1 MTNNNFKK
9 SSWKYKN
16 MTPSERGITIVLPL
30 LPITAVLT
38 LHIIG
43 VIGHTDDHNYIRT
56 YFESFIK
63 SQLSLWI
70 WLAYIFVFSL
80 LYINIKKRHKYYATL
95 SAEELAI
102 IKKQHKKY
110 VIMWGLFVISSPFIG
125 VGITMIEE
133 FVKKSEAIKTALTII
148 GWLIAGFIYL
158 LVQAETR
165 KRK

>member
-16 MTPSERGITIVLPL
+16 MSPSERGVTIVLPL

-43 VIGHTDDHNYIRT
+43 VTGHTDGHYIRT
-56 YFESFIK
+56 YFESFVK
-63 SQLSLWI
+63 SQLSLWL
-70 WLAYIFVFSL
+70 WLAYIFVCSL
-80 LYINIKKRHKYYATL
+80 LYISIKKRHKYYATL

-110 VIMWGLFVISSPFIG
+110 VIMWGLFVISSPFIC
-125 VGITMIEE
+125 VSIIMLEE

-148 GWLIAGFIYL
+148 GWLIASTIFL
-158 LVQAETR
+158 LVKAETR

>member
-1 MTNNNFKK
+1 M
-9 SSWKYKN
+9 S
-16 MTPSERGITIVLPL
+16 PSERGITIVLPL

-43 VIGHTDDHNYIRT
+43 VTGHTDDHYIRT
-56 YFESFIK
+56 YFESFVK

-110 VIMWGLFVISSPFIG
+110 VIMWGLFVVSAPFIG
-125 VGITMIEE
+125 IGFMMLEE
-133 FVKKSEAIKTALTII
+133 FIKKSETIKSTLTVI
-148 GWLIAGFIYL
+148 GWLIASIIYL
-158 LVQAETR
+158 FAKANIR
-165 KRK
+165 K

>member
-16 MTPSERGITIVLPL
+16 MPPSERGITIVLPL

-43 VIGHTDDHNYIRT
+43 VIGHTDDGNYIKT
-56 YFESFIK
+56 YFESFVK

-70 WLAYIFVFSL
+70 WLVYIFVFSL
-80 LYINIKKRHKYYATL
+80 LYISIKKRHKYYATL
-95 SAEELAI
+95 SAEELVI

-110 VIMWGLFVISSPFIG
+110 VIMWGLFVVSAPFIG
-125 VGITMIEE
+125 IGFMMLEE
-133 FVKKSEAIKTALTII
+133 FIKKSETIKATLTII
-148 GWLIAGFIYL
+148 GWLIAGVIYL
-158 LVQAETR
+158 FAKANIR
-165 KRK
+165 K

>member
-1 MTNNNFKK
+1 MRMTNNNFKK

-16 MTPSERGITIVLPL
+16 MSPSERGITIVLPL

-43 VIGHTDDHNYIRT
+43 VTGHTDDHYIKT
-56 YFESFIK
+56 YFESFVK

-80 LYINIKKRHKYYATL
+80 LYMSVKKRHKYYATL

-102 IKKQHKKY
+102 IKQQHKKY
-110 VIMWGLFVISSPFIG
+110 VVLWGLFVVSAPFIG
-125 VGITMIEE
+125 VGFTMLEE
-133 FVKKSEAIKTALTII
+133 FIKRVKQLKQSL
-148 GWLIAGFIYL
+148 LL
-158 LVQAETR
+158 LVG
-165 KRK
+165 

>member
-43 VIGHTDDHNYIRT
+43 VTGHTDDHYIRT

-80 LYINIKKRHKYYATL
+80 LYISIKKRYKYYATL
-95 SAEELAI
+95 PAEELAL

-110 VIMWGLFVISSPFIG
+110 VILWGLFVISAPFIG
-125 VGITMIEE
+125 VGITMIED
-133 FVKKSEAIKTALTII
+133 FVKKSEAIKSALTVI
-148 GWLIAGFIYL
+148 GWLIASVIYL
-158 LVQAETR
+158 LVKADIR
-165 KRK
+165 KPK

>member
-16 MTPSERGITIVLPL
+16 MSPSERGVTIVLPL

-43 VIGHTDDHNYIRT
+43 VTGHTDGHYIRT
-56 YFESFIK
+56 YFESFVK

-80 LYINIKKRHKYYATL
+80 LYISIKKRHKYYATL

-133 FVKKSEAIKTALTII
+133 FVKKSEVTKTALTII
-148 GWLIAGFIYL
+148 GWLIASFIYL

-165 KRK
+165 RRK

>member
-16 MTPSERGITIVLPL
+16 MTPSERGRTIVMPL

-56 YFESFIK
+56 YFESFVK

-80 LYINIKKRHKYYATL
+80 LYISIKKRHKYYATL

-102 IKKQHKKY
+102 IKQQHKKY
-110 VIMWGLFVISSPFIG
+110 VVLWGLFVVSAPFIG
-125 VGITMIEE
+125 IGFMMLEE
-133 FVKKSEAIKTALTII
+133 FIKKSETIKATLTII
-148 GWLIAGFIYL
+148 GWLIASIIYL
-158 LVQAETR
+158 LVKADIR
-165 KRK
+165 KPK

>member
-16 MTPSERGITIVLPL
+16 MSPSERGITIVLPL
-30 LPITAVLT
+30 LPIAAVLT

-43 VIGHTDDHNYIRT
+43 VTGHTDDGHYIKT
-56 YFESFIK
+56 YFESFVK

-80 LYINIKKRHKYYATL
+80 LYISIKKRHKYYATL

-102 IKKQHKKY
+102 IKQQHKKY
-110 VIMWGLFVISSPFIG
+110 VVLWGLFVVSAPFIG
-125 VGITMIEE
+125 IGFMMLEE
-133 FVKKSEAIKTALTII
+133 FIKKSETIKATLTII
-148 GWLIAGFIYL
+148 GWLIASIIYL
-158 LVQAETR
+158 LVKADIR
-165 KRK
+165 KPK

>member
-16 MTPSERGITIVLPL
+16 MSPSERGITIVLPL
-30 LPITAVLT
+30 LPLTALLT

-43 VIGHTDDHNYIRT
+43 VTGHTDDHYIRT

-63 SQLSLWI
+63 SQLSLWL

-80 LYINIKKRHKYYATL
+80 LYISIKKRHKYYATL
-95 SAEELAI
+95 SAEELEI

-110 VIMWGLFVISSPFIG
+110 VIMWGLLILSSPFLVI
-125 VGITMIEE
+125 GITMFYEM
-133 FVKKSEAIKTALTII
+133 VKMVEAVKAII
-148 GWLIAGFIYL
+148 TVICWLIASIIYL
-158 LVQAETR
+158 LVKADIR
-165 KRK
+165 KPK

>member
-16 MTPSERGITIVLPL
+16 MPPSERGITIVLPL

-43 VIGHTDDHNYIRT
+43 VIGHTDDGHYIKT
-56 YFESFIK
+56 YFESFVK

-80 LYINIKKRHKYYATL
+80 LYISIKKRHKYYATL

-110 VIMWGLFVISSPFIG
+110 VIVWGLLVVSAPFIG
-125 VGITMIEE
+125 IGFMMLEE
-133 FVKKSEAIKTALTII
+133 FIKKSETIKTTLTII
-148 GWLIAGFIYL
+148 GWLIASIIYL
-158 LVQAETR
+158 LVKADIR
-165 KRK
+165 KQK

>member
-16 MTPSERGITIVLPL
+16 MSPSERGITIVLPL

-43 VIGHTDDHNYIRT
+43 VTGHTDDHYIRT

-63 SQLSLWI
+63 SQLSLWL

-80 LYINIKKRHKYYATL
+80 LYISIKKRHKYYATL

-110 VIMWGLFVISSPFIG
+110 VIVWGLLVVSAPFIG
-125 VGITMIEE
+125 IGFMMFEE
-133 FVKKSEAIKTALTII
+133 FIKNSETIKATITII
-148 GWLIAGFIYL
+148 GWLIAGVIYL
-158 LVQAETR
+158 FAKANIR
-165 KRK
+165 K

>member
-16 MTPSERGITIVLPL
+16 MSPSERGITIVLPL
-30 LPITAVLT
+30 LPLTALLT

-43 VIGHTDDHNYIRT
+43 VTGHTDDHYIRT

-63 SQLSLWI
+63 SQLSLWL
-70 WLAYIFVFSL
+70 WLAYIFVCSL
-80 LYINIKKRHKYYATL
+80 LYISIKKRHKYYATL

-110 VIMWGLFVISSPFIG
+110 VIMWGLLILSSPFLVI
-125 VGITMIEE
+125 GITMFYEM
-133 FVKKSEAIKTALTII
+133 VKMVEAVKAII
-148 GWLIAGFIYL
+148 TVICWLIAGVIYL
-158 LVQAETR
+158 FVKADIR
-165 KRK
+165 KPK

>member
-1 MTNNNFKK
+1 M
-9 SSWKYKN
+9 S
-16 MTPSERGITIVLPL
+16 PSERGVTIVLPL

-43 VIGHTDDHNYIRT
+43 VTGHTDGHYIRT
-56 YFESFIK
+56 YFESFVK
-63 SQLSLWI
+63 SQLSLWL
-70 WLAYIFVFSL
+70 WLAYIFVCSL
-80 LYINIKKRHKYYATL
+80 LYISIKKRHKYYATL

-125 VGITMIEE
+125 VSIIMLEE

-148 GWLIAGFIYL
+148 GWLIASTIFL
-158 LVQAETR
+158 LVKAETR

>member
-16 MTPSERGITIVLPL
+16 MSPSERGVTIVLPL

-43 VIGHTDDHNYIRT
+43 VVGNTDDHYIRT

-63 SQLSLWI
+63 SQLSLWL

-80 LYINIKKRHKYYATL
+80 LYISIKKRHKYYATL

-125 VGITMIEE
+125 VSIIMLEE
-133 FVKKSEAIKTALTII
+133 FVKKRSN
-148 GWLIAGFIYL
+148 
-158 LVQAETR
+158 
-165 KRK
+165 

>member
-16 MTPSERGITIVLPL
+16 MSPSERGITIVLPL

-43 VIGHTDDHNYIRT
+43 VTGHTDDGHYIKT
-56 YFESFIK
+56 YFESFVK

-80 LYINIKKRHKYYATL
+80 LYISIKKRHKYYATL

-102 IKKQHKKY
+102 IKQQHKKY
-110 VIMWGLFVISSPFIG
+110 VVLWGLFVVSATFIG
-125 VGITMIEE
+125 IGFMMLEE
-133 FVKKSEAIKTALTII
+133 FIKKSETIKATLTII
-148 GWLIAGFIYL
+148 GWLIASIIYL
-158 LVQAETR
+158 LVKADIR
-165 KRK
+165 KSK

>member
-16 MTPSERGITIVLPL
+16 MSPSERGITIVLPL

-43 VIGHTDDHNYIRT
+43 VTGHTDDHYIKT

-80 LYINIKKRHKYYATL
+80 LYMSVKKRHKYYDTL

-110 VIMWGLFVISSPFIG
+110 VIMWGLFVVSAPFIG
-125 VGITMIEE
+125 IGFMMLEE
-133 FVKKSEAIKTALTII
+133 FIKKSETIKATLTII
-148 GWLIAGFIYL
+148 GWLIASIIYL
-158 LVQAETR
+158 LVKADIR
-165 KRK
+165 KQK

>member
-16 MTPSERGITIVLPL
+16 MSPSERGVTIVLPL

-43 VIGHTDDHNYIRT
+43 VTGHTDGHYIRT
-56 YFESFIK
+56 YFESFVK
-63 SQLSLWI
+63 SQLSLWL
-70 WLAYIFVFSL
+70 WLAYIFVCSL
-80 LYINIKKRHKYYATL
+80 LYISIKKRHKYYATL

-125 VGITMIEE
+125 VSIIMLEE
-133 FVKKSEAIKTALTII
+133 FVEKSEAIKTALTII
-148 GWLIAGFIYL
+148 GWLIASTIFL
-158 LVQAETR
+158 LVKAETR

>member
-16 MTPSERGITIVLPL
+16 MSPSERGITIVLPL
-30 LPITAVLT
+30 LPIAAVLT

-43 VIGHTDDHNYIRT
+43 VVGNTDDHYIRA

-80 LYINIKKRHKYYATL
+80 LYISIKKRHKYYATL
-95 SAEELAI
+95 SAEELAL

-110 VIMWGLFVISSPFIG
+110 VIMWGLFVVISPFIG
-125 VGITMIEE
+125 VCVTMLEE
-133 FVKKSEAIKTALTII
+133 FVKKSEAIKAVLTII
-148 GWLIAGFIYL
+148 GWLIAGFIYM

-165 KRK
+165 RRK

>member
-16 MTPSERGITIVLPL
+16 MSPSERGITIVLPL
-30 LPITAVLT
+30 LPLISLLT

-43 VIGHTDDHNYIRT
+43 ITGDTDDHYIRK

-63 SQLSLWI
+63 SRLSLWL

-80 LYINIKKRHKYYATL
+80 LYISIKKRHKYYATL
-95 SAEELAI
+95 PAEELAL

-110 VIMWGLFVISSPFIG
+110 VILWGLFIVSSPFLG
-125 VGITMIEE
+125 FSFVMIEE
-133 FVKKSEAIKTALTII
+133 FIQKTEVIKSTLIII
-148 GWLIAGFIYL
+148 GWLIASAIFL
-158 LVQAETR
+158 FLKADAK

>member
-16 MTPSERGITIVLPL
+16 MSPSERGVTIVLPL
-30 LPITAVLT
+30 LLITAVLT

-43 VIGHTDDHNYIRT
+43 VVGNTDDHYIRT

-63 SQLSLWI
+63 SQLSLWL

-80 LYINIKKRHKYYATL
+80 LYISIKKRHKYYTTL

-133 FVKKSEAIKTALTII
+133 FVKKSEVTKTALTII
-148 GWLIAGFIYL
+148 GWLIASFIYL

-165 KRK
+165 RRK

>member
-16 MTPSERGITIVLPL
+16 MSPSERGITIVLPL
-30 LPITAVLT
+30 LPLTALLT

-43 VIGHTDDHNYIRT
+43 VTGHTDDHYIKT
-56 YFESFIK
+56 YFESFVK

-80 LYINIKKRHKYYATL
+80 LYMSVKKRHKYYATL

-102 IKKQHKKY
+102 IKQQHKKY
-110 VIMWGLFVISSPFIG
+110 VVLWGLFVVSAPFIG
-125 VGITMIEE
+125 VGFTMLEE
-133 FVKKSEAIKTALTII
+133 FIKKSKTIKTVLAII
-148 GWLIAGFIYL
+148 GWLIASVIYL
-158 LVQAETR
+158 LAKADIR
-165 KRK
+165 KQK

>member
-95 SAEELAI
+95 SAEELAL

-110 VIMWGLFVISSPFIG
+110 VILWGLFVISAPFIG
-125 VGITMIEE
+125 VGITMIED
-133 FVKKSEAIKTALTII
+133 FVKKSEAIKTALTVI
-148 GWLIAGFIYL
+148 GWLIASVIYL
-158 LVQAETR
+158 LVKAETR
-165 KRK
+165 RRK

>member
-16 MTPSERGITIVLPL
+16 MSPSERGVTIVLPL

-43 VIGHTDDHNYIRT
+43 VVGNTDDHYIRT

-63 SQLSLWI
+63 SQLSLWL

-80 LYINIKKRHKYYATL
+80 LYISIKKRHKYYTTL

-110 VIMWGLFVISSPFIG
+110 VIMCGLFVISSPFIG
-125 VGITMIEE
+125 VSIIMLEE

-148 GWLIAGFIYL
+148 GWLIASTIFL
-158 LVQAETR
+158 LVKAETR

>member
-1 MTNNNFKK
+1 M
-9 SSWKYKN
+9 S
-16 MTPSERGITIVLPL
+16 PSERGITIVLPL

-43 VIGHTDDHNYIRT
+43 VTGHTDDHYIKT
-56 YFESFIK
+56 YFESFVK

-110 VIMWGLFVISSPFIG
+110 VIMWGLFVVSAPFIG
-125 VGITMIEE
+125 IGFMMLEE
-133 FVKKSEAIKTALTII
+133 FIKKSETIKSTLTII
-148 GWLIAGFIYL
+148 GWLIAGVIYL
-158 LVQAETR
+158 FAKANIR
-165 KRK
+165 K

>member
-1 MTNNNFKK
+1 MTNNNFKR

-16 MTPSERGITIVLPL
+16 MSPSERGITIVLPL

-43 VIGHTDDHNYIRT
+43 VTGHTDDHYIKT
-56 YFESFIK
+56 YFESFVK

-110 VIMWGLFVISSPFIG
+110 VIMWGLFVVSAPFIG
-125 VGITMIEE
+125 IGFMMLEE
-133 FVKKSEAIKTALTII
+133 FIKKSETIKSTLTII
-148 GWLIAGFIYL
+148 GWLIAGVIYL
-158 LVQAETR
+158 FAKANIR
-165 KRK
+165 K

>member
-16 MTPSERGITIVLPL
+16 MSPSERGVTIVLPL

-43 VIGHTDDHNYIRT
+43 VTGHTDDHYIRT

-63 SQLSLWI
+63 SQLSLWL

-80 LYINIKKRHKYYATL
+80 LYISIKKRHKYYATL

-110 VIMWGLFVISSPFIG
+110 VIMWGLLILSSPFLVI
-125 VGITMIEE
+125 GITMFYEM
-133 FVKKSEAIKTALTII
+133 VKMVEAVKAII
-148 GWLIAGFIYL
+148 TVICWLIAGVIYL
-158 LVQAETR
+158 FVKANIR
-165 KRK
+165 KQK

>member
-16 MTPSERGITIVLPL
+16 MSPSERGITIVLPL
-30 LPITAVLT
+30 LPLTALLT

-43 VIGHTDDHNYIRT
+43 VTGHTDDHYIRT

-63 SQLSLWI
+63 SQLSLWL

-80 LYINIKKRHKYYATL
+80 LYISIKKRHKYYATL
-95 SAEELAI
+95 STEELAI

-110 VIMWGLFVISSPFIG
+110 VIMWGLFVVSAPFIG
-125 VGITMIEE
+125 IGFMMLEE
-133 FVKKSEAIKTALTII
+133 FIKKSETIKATLTII
-148 GWLIAGFIYL
+148 GWLIAGIIYL
-158 LVQAETR
+158 FAKANIR
-165 KRK
+165 K

>member
-16 MTPSERGITIVLPL
+16 ISPSERGITIVLPL

-43 VIGHTDDHNYIRT
+43 VTGHTDDHYIKT
-56 YFESFIK
+56 YFESFVK

-80 LYINIKKRHKYYATL
+80 LYMSVKKRHKYYATL

-102 IKKQHKKY
+102 IKQQHKKY
-110 VIMWGLFVISSPFIG
+110 VVLWGLFVVSAPFIG
-125 VGITMIEE
+125 VGFTMLEE
-133 FVKKSEAIKTALTII
+133 FIKRVKQLKQSL
-148 GWLIAGFIYL
+148 LL
-158 LVQAETR
+158 LVG
-165 KRK
+165 

>member
-1 MTNNNFKK
+1 M
-9 SSWKYKN
+9 S
-16 MTPSERGITIVLPL
+16 PSERGVTIVLPL

-43 VIGHTDDHNYIRT
+43 VVGNTDDHYIRK

-63 SQLSLWI
+63 SQLSLWL

-80 LYINIKKRHKYYATL
+80 LYISIKKRHKYYTTL

-133 FVKKSEAIKTALTII
+133 FVKKSEVTKTALTII
-148 GWLIAGFIYL
+148 GWLIASFIYL

-165 KRK
+165 RRK

>member
-9 SSWKYKN
+9 SSWKYRN
-16 MTPSERGITIVLPL
+16 MSPSERGITIVLPL
-30 LPITAVLT
+30 LPIAAVLT

-43 VIGHTDDHNYIRT
+43 VVGNTDDHYIRA

-80 LYINIKKRHKYYATL
+80 LYISIKKRHKYYATL
-95 SAEELAI
+95 SAEELAL

-110 VIMWGLFVISSPFIG
+110 VIMWGLFVLSSPFIG
-125 VGITMIEE
+125 VSIIMLEE

-148 GWLIAGFIYL
+148 GWLIASTIFL
-158 LVQAETR
+158 LVKTETR

>member
-1 MTNNNFKK
+1 M
-9 SSWKYKN
+9 S
-16 MTPSERGITIVLPL
+16 PSERGVTIVLPL

-43 VIGHTDDHNYIRT
+43 VTGHTDGHYIRT
-56 YFESFIK
+56 YFESFVK
-63 SQLSLWI
+63 SQLSLWL
-70 WLAYIFVFSL
+70 WLAYIFVCSL
-80 LYINIKKRHKYYATL
+80 LYISIKKRHKYYATL

-125 VGITMIEE
+125 VSIIMLEE

-148 GWLIAGFIYL
+148 GWLIASTIFL
-158 LVQAETR
+158 LVKAETK

>member
-16 MTPSERGITIVLPL
+16 MSPSERGITIVLPL

-43 VIGHTDDHNYIRT
+43 VTGHTDDGHYIKT
-56 YFESFIK
+56 YFESFVK

-80 LYINIKKRHKYYATL
+80 LYISIKKRHKYYATL

-102 IKKQHKKY
+102 IKQQHKKY
-110 VIMWGLFVISSPFIG
+110 VIIWSTVLIITPFLWAVIAIIPYYIYEHETLKSIISGIG
-125 VGITMIEE
+125 VLIVSLICLH
-133 FVKKSEAIKTALTII
+133 AKTE
-148 GWLIAGFIYL
+148 Y
-158 LVQAETR
+158 R

>member
-1 MTNNNFKK
+1 MTNSNFKK

-16 MTPSERGITIVLPL
+16 MSPSERGITIVLPL
-30 LPITAVLT
+30 LPIAAVLT

-43 VIGHTDDHNYIRT
+43 VVGNTDDHYIRA

-70 WLAYIFVFSL
+70 WLAYIFVCSL
-80 LYINIKKRHKYYATL
+80 LYISIKKRHKYYATL

-110 VIMWGLFVISSPFIG
+110 VIMWGLFVASSPFIG
-125 VGITMIEE
+125 ISIIMLEE

-148 GWLIAGFIYL
+148 GWLIASTIFL
-158 LVQAETR
+158 LVKAETR

>member
-1 MTNNNFKK
+1 MD
-9 SSWKYKN
+9 
-16 MTPSERGITIVLPL
+16 M
-30 LPITAVLT
+30 A
-38 LHIIG
+38 
-43 VIGHTDDHNYIRT
+43 
-56 YFESFIK
+56 
-63 SQLSLWI
+63 
-70 WLAYIFVFSL
+70 AYIFVFSL

-110 VIMWGLFVISSPFIG
+110 VIMWGLFVVSAPFIG

-165 KRK
+165 RRK

>member
-16 MTPSERGITIVLPL
+16 MSPSERGITIVLPL

-43 VIGHTDDHNYIRT
+43 VTGHTDDHYIKT
-56 YFESFIK
+56 YFESFVK

-80 LYINIKKRHKYYATL
+80 LYMSVKKRHKYYATL

-102 IKKQHKKY
+102 IKQQHKKY
-110 VIMWGLFVISSPFIG
+110 VVLWGLFVVSAPFIG
-125 VGITMIEE
+125 VGFTMLEE
-133 FVKKSEAIKTALTII
+133 FIKRVKQLKQSL
-148 GWLIAGFIYL
+148 LL
-158 LVQAETR
+158 LVG
-165 KRK
+165 

>member
-16 MTPSERGITIVLPL
+16 MPPSERGITIVLPL

-43 VIGHTDDHNYIRT
+43 VIGHTDDGHYIKT
-56 YFESFIK
+56 YFESFVK

-80 LYINIKKRHKYYATL
+80 LYISIKKRHKYYATL
-95 SAEELAI
+95 SAEELVI

-110 VIMWGLFVISSPFIG
+110 VIMWGLFVVSAPFIG
-125 VGITMIEE
+125 IGFMMLEE
-133 FVKKSEAIKTALTII
+133 FIKKSETIKTALTII
-148 GWLIAGFIYL
+148 GWLIAGVIYL
-158 LVQAETR
+158 LVKAETR

>member
-16 MTPSERGITIVLPL
+16 MSPSERGITIVLPL
-30 LPITAVLT
+30 LPIAAVFT

-43 VIGHTDDHNYIRT
+43 VVGHTDDHYIRT

-80 LYINIKKRHKYYATL
+80 LYISIKKRHKYYATL

-110 VIMWGLFVISSPFIG
+110 VIMWGLFVVSSSFIG
-125 VGITMIEE
+125 VSITMFEE
-133 FVKKSEAIKTALTII
+133 FIKKSEAIKTALTII
-148 GWLIAGFIYL
+148 GWLIASTIFL
-158 LVQAETR
+158 LVKAETR

>member
-16 MTPSERGITIVLPL
+16 MSPSERGITIVLPL
-30 LPITAVLT
+30 LPIAAVFT

-43 VIGHTDDHNYIRT
+43 VVGHTDYHYIRT

-63 SQLSLWI
+63 SKLSLWL

-80 LYINIKKRHKYYATL
+80 LYISIKKRHKYYDTL

-110 VIMWGLFVISSPFIG
+110 VIMWGLFVLSSPFIG
-125 VGITMIEE
+125 VSIIMLEE

-148 GWLIAGFIYL
+148 GWLIASTIFL
-158 LVQAETR
+158 LVKAETR